1 MEERIIG
8 IDKFLKYKI
17 IKINEEYSTYIV
29 IEWNKMYF
37 EEVGEGILKI
47 RSNKYYKPY
56 NYALS
61 SIIPYIKKN
70 KNIADLEEAIYLLFQ
85 DIKYTMPRAEKDTKY
100 YIISRNFNVVS
111 ATELNDITDN
121 NQYRAYNYFLTKEE
135 ATKYAKILQEHLIK
149 LRTEEYL
156 KGE

>member
-8 IDKFLKYKI
+8 IDNFLKYKI

-47 RSNKYYKPY
+47 SSNKYYKPY

-61 SIIPYIKKN
+61 SIIPYTKKN

-85 DIKYTMPRAEKDTKY
+85 DIKYTIPRAEKGQKY
-100 YIISRNFNVVS
+100 YIINRDFTVYNIEDCYHGIDNV
-111 ATELNDITDN
+111 
-121 NQYRAYNYFLTKEE
+121 QYNSYNYFTSESLAKEF
-135 ATKYAKILQEHLIK
+135 ASKLQEHLIELWK
-149 LRTEEYL
+149 KEME
-156 KGE
+156 KK

>member
-1 MEERIIG
+1 MEEIIIG
-8 IDKFLKYKI
+8 IDNFLKYKI

-61 SIIPYIKKN
+61 SIIPYTKKN

-85 DIKYTMPRAEKDTKY
+85 DIKYTMPRAEKDKY
-100 YIISRNFNVVS
+100 Y
-111 ATELNDITDN
+111 
-121 NQYRAYNYFLTKEE
+121 YFINSYFGL
-135 ATKYAKILQEHLIK
+135 
-149 LRTEEYL
+149 L
-156 KGE
+156 KNK